1 MKALILNGAP
11 EGQTQLDKAAV
22 LLLRQLEAY
31 GCVTQYF
38 QLRDLHIAACRGCFK
53 CWVEHPGVCHLDD
66 DARALT
72 QTLAQCGL
80 LVLFTPVSFGGYGS
94 LLKTAVER
102 AVLPALLPKMVRR
115 AGETHHPLRYGHG
128 ISTFAVGLL
137 SQKDE
142 TSKEI
147 FRGIVAANALNFNS
161 PRQACAFIYDDM
173 TDGEIQ
179 ARMDLLAAQAKGVKA

>member
-11 EGQTQLDKAAV
+11 EGHSQLDKAAI
-22 LLLRQLEAY
+22 LLLQELEFL
-31 GCVTQYF
+31 GFPTHYF
-38 QLRDLHIAACRGCFK
+38 QLRDLHLAPCQGCFK
-53 CWVEHPGVCHLDD
+53 CWVEHPGICHIDD
-66 DARALT
+66 DGRILI

-80 LVLFTPVSFGGYGS
+80 MVFFTPVSFGGYGS

-102 AVLPALLPKMVRR
+102 SILPSLLPKMVRR

-142 TSKEI
+142 TNKEI
-147 FRGIVAANALNFNS
+147 FRGIVAANARNFDS
-161 PRQACAFIYDDM
+161 SRKACAFIYDDM
-173 TDGEIQ
+173 TDDEIH
-179 ARMDLLAAQAKGVKA
+179 ARMELLAAQAKGAKT